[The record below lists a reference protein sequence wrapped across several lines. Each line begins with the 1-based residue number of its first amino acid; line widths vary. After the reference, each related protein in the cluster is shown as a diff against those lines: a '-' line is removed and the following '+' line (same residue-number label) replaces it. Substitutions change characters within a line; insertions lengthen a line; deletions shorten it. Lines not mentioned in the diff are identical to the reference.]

1 MDRDVI
7 VCWHKCLGL
16 NDEAGKMAKNQ
27 PNFCWHHGDEG
38 RLRQCLD
45 NGYCDLYHSDDPR
58 CSRFWKGHKLKH
70 GDRVRFSVKGKI
82 VAFGTI
88 QSEEPYERIEP
99 VDPEWSGAIDIGD
112 ICWRDGGDC
121 RRPPRFGSH
130 RL

>member
-1 MDRDVI
+1 
-7 VCWHKCLGL
+7 
-16 NDEAGKMAKNQ
+16 MAKDQ

-45 NGYCDLYHSDDPR
+45 NGYCDLYPLDDPR
-58 CSRFWKGHKLKH
+58 CSKFWKGHKLKQ
-70 GDRVRFSVKGKI
+70 GDRVRFSVKGKV

-88 QSEEPYERIEP
+88 QSEEPYEKIEP
-99 VDPEWSGAIDIGD
+99 VNREWLGAVDIGD

-121 RRPPRFGSH
+121 SSPPGLGSH

>member
-1 MDRDVI
+1 
-7 VCWHKCLGL
+7 
-16 NDEAGKMAKNQ
+16 MAKDQ

-45 NGYCDLYHSDDPR
+45 NGYCDLYPLDDPR
-58 CSRFWKGHKLKH
+58 CSRFWKGHKLKQ
-70 GDRVRFSVKGKI
+70 GDRVRFSVKGEV

-99 VDPEWSGAIDIGD
+99 VDPDEWPGAVDIGD

-121 RRPPRFGSH
+121 SSPPGLGSH

>member
-1 MDRDVI
+1 
-7 VCWHKCLGL
+7 
-16 NDEAGKMAKNQ
+16 MAKDQ

-45 NGYCDLYHSDDPR
+45 NGYCDLWPPPSCFRWWKRHGLKKGDP
-58 CSRFWKGHKLKH
+58 
-70 GDRVRFSVKGKI
+70 VRFSVKGEV

-88 QSEEPYERIEP
+88 QSEEPYERIRP
-99 VDPEWSGAIDIGD
+99 VDPEWPGAVDIGD

>member
-1 MDRDVI
+1 
-7 VCWHKCLGL
+7 
-16 NDEAGKMAKNQ
+16 MAKDQ

-38 RLRQCLD
+38 RLRQCLN
-45 NGYCDLYHSDDPR
+45 NGYCDLYPLDDPR
-58 CSRFWKGHKLKH
+58 CSRFWKGHKLKQ
-70 GDRVRFSVKGKI
+70 GDKVRFSVKGEV

-99 VDPEWSGAIDIGD
+99 VDPEWPGAVDIGD